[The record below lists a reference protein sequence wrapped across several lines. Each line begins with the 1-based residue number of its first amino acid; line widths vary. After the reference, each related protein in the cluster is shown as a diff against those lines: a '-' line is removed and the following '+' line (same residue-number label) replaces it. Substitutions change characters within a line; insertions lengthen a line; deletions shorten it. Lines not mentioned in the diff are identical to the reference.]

1 MYSRI
6 LLIVLQATLAITRTY
21 ITEEI
26 ETLRT
31 KLTDA
36 SENETVSSE
45 RSLNVLEELPD
56 LESPQTFS
64 RDSSVE
70 TSERWQAAILGTV
83 QVADTVLTPS
93 KYCTP
98 LFLQT
103 KQILSTWSIIL
114 GKLQKVGVLCIADVF
129 ELHPFVKDHFLG
141 LLVKYNQVTS

>member
-1 MYSRI
+1 M
-6 LLIVLQATLAITRTY
+6 QATLAITRTY

-83 QVADTVLTPS
+83 QVADTPS
-93 KYCTP
+93 PHT
-98 LFLQT
+98 F
-103 KQILSTWSIIL
+103 
-114 GKLQKVGVLCIADVF
+114 
-129 ELHPFVKDHFLG
+129 
-141 LLVKYNQVTS
+141 